1 MSGGICVELD
11 EDAALVLRAS
21 VEFSRAALA
30 FNQGSRATAFFV
42 APREVQFSIVVT
54 VVPIVFN
61 LLQEGLT
68 G

>member
-21 VEFSRAALA
+21 VEFSRAA